1 MKMNAKF
8 KKSTITTLLLILLLS
23 TTLITACSAPEAP
36 ALSVPDKAQA
46 GDLLD
51 IAPCTFA
58 SIDGELAA
66 ECGTLVV
73 PENRSNPNTRLIA
86 LPVTRIKATRTT
98 PAEPIFW
105 FSGGPGHP
113 NKISYSLDG
122 LTENH
127 DFVMVGY
134 RGMQG
139 QVVLTCPEVSKAI
152 NDAPGTVLSDEAFAV
167 YTAGAKQCAER
178 LESEGIDLAG
188 YTLTE
193 TVDDAEAVRVALGYD
208 KINLFGN
215 SYGVRLEE
223 IYMWRYPEVLNR
235 VLLVS
240 VNPPGHFIWYPDI
253 MDTQIGRYAQL
264 CAKDATCSARTD
276 DLVATIREVQENI
289 PDRWMGI
296 PIDKDVINLITYF
309 MLVESIQPD
318 APVPLSGPAAV
329 DLWLDAAEGD
339 YSGMAMISLTKNM
352 FLPNLFTWGHFLSM
366 GVSSG
371 DYHNPATDYEAILNP
386 EDSVIG
392 APLSN
397 YLYWL
402 IAGWPANTIDEEYW
416 QVQPS
421 DVETLLVSGTIDFS
435 TPPQYATEELLPY
448 LSNGEQ
454 VFLEDFGH
462 TESVWFSQ
470 PEARAH
476 LFNTFFDT
484 GEVDASLYEYQ
495 PVDFTVDQD
504 WGDLM
509 RTFIIIVVVAIALI
523 IALIWFTI
531 YLVRR
536 RKARIN

>member
-1 MKMNAKF
+1 MS
-8 KKSTITTLLLILLLS
+8 KKQIITNLLLILLLL
-23 TTLITACSAPEAP
+23 TVLITACSTSQEPT
-36 ALSVPDKAQA
+36 LSVPDGVQA
-46 GDLLD
+46 GNLVNLE
-51 IAPCTFA
+51 PCTFT
-58 SIDGELAA
+58 SVDGELAA

-73 PENRSNPNTRLIA
+73 PENRSDPGSRLIA
-86 LPVTRIKATRTT
+86 LPVTRIKAASAT

-113 NKISYSLDG
+113 NAIGYSLDG

-139 QVVLTCPEVSKAI
+139 QVVLTCPEVSKTI
-152 NDAPGTVLSDEAFAV
+152 SGAPGTVLSEEALAA
-167 YTAGAKQCAER
+167 YTTGSAQCAAR

-193 TVDDAEAVRVALGYD
+193 TVDDAEAVRRALGYD
-208 KINLFGN
+208 KINLYGN

-235 VLLVS
+235 VILVS
-240 VNPPGHFIWYPDI
+240 VNPPKHFIWYPDM

-264 CAKDATCSARTD
+264 CAKDAACSARTD
-276 DLVATIREVQENI
+276 DLVATIREVRENM
-289 PDRWMGI
+289 PDLWMGI
-296 PIDKDVINLITYF
+296 PIDKDVIDLITYF

-318 APVPLSGPAAV
+318 SPVPLSGPAAV

-339 YSGMAMISLTKNM
+339 YSGMAMISLAKNL
-352 FLPNLFTWGHFLSM
+352 FLPSLFTWGHFLSM

-371 DYHNPATDYEAILNP
+371 DYHNPAVDYDAILNP

-397 YLYWL
+397 FLYWI
-402 IAGWPANTIDEEYW
+402 IAGWPANTIDEEYFE
-416 QVQPS
+416 VQPS
-421 DVETLLVSGTIDFS
+421 DVEVLMVSGSIDFS

-448 LSNGEQ
+448 MSNGQQ
-454 VFLEDFGH
+454 VILKDMGH
-462 TESVWFSQ
+462 TETVWGSQ

-495 PVDFTVDQD
+495 PVDFNVDRG
-504 WGDLM
+504 WSDLM
-509 RTFIIIVVVAIALI
+509 RTFILVIVIAIVVLL
-523 IALIWFTI
+523 ALIWFI
-531 YLVRR
+531 ISRIRR
-536 RKARIN
+536 RKARNS

>member
-1 MKMNAKF
+1 MDAKF
-8 KKSTITTLLLILLLS
+8 KKPTIINLLLILLLS

-36 ALSVPDKAQA
+36 ALIVPDGAQA
-46 GDLLD
+46 GNILDL
-51 IAPCTFA
+51 APCTFA

-73 PENRSNPNTRLIA
+73 PENRSDPNSRLIA
-86 LPVTRIKATRTT
+86 LPVTRIKAASNT

-113 NKISYSLDG
+113 NKIGYSLDG

-134 RGMQG
+134 RGMEG
-139 QVVLTCPEVSKAI
+139 QVVLTCPEVSKTI
-152 NDAPGTVLSDEAFAV
+152 NDAPGTVLSDEALAA
-167 YTAGAKQCAER
+167 YTVGSAQCAAR

-193 TVDDAEAVRVALGYD
+193 TIDDAEAVRVAFGYN

-223 IYMWRYPEVLNR
+223 IYMWRYPEVMNR

-264 CAKDATCSARTD
+264 CAKDAACSARTD
-276 DLVATIREVQENI
+276 DLVATIREVKDNM

-296 PIDKDVINLITYF
+296 PIDQDAVKLVTYF
-309 MLVESIQPD
+309 MLVESIELPD
-318 APVPLSGPAAV
+318 SSVPLYGPAAV

-339 YSGMAMISLTKNM
+339 YRGMAMITLSKNL
-352 FLPNLFTWGHFLSM
+352 FLPTLFTWGHFLSM

-371 DYHNPATDYEAILNP
+371 DYHNPAVDYDAILNP

-397 YLYWL
+397 FLYWI
-402 IAGWPANTIDEEYW
+402 IAGWPANTIDEEYFE
-416 QVQPS
+416 VQPS
-421 DVETLLVSGTIDFS
+421 DVEVLMVGGNVDFS
-435 TPPQYATEELLPY
+435 TPPQYATEELLPQ
-448 LSNGEQ
+448 LSNAEQ
-454 VFLEDFGH
+454 VILEDFGH
-462 TESVWFSQ
+462 TESIWFSQ

-484 GEVDASLYEYQ
+484 GEIDASLYEYQ
-495 PVDFTVDQD
+495 PVDFTVEQD

-509 RTFIIIVVVAIALI
+509 RTFIIIIVVVIALI
-523 IALIWFTI
+523 IVLVWLTI
-531 YLVRR
+531 YLVRHR
-536 RKARIN
+536 RARKA